1 MLKERKGD
9 WEEKEWS
16 VGKSHIDADAG
27 NGDGRDQNMGTRWG
41 GWSWENGDSG
51 ASKIGM
57 AQTHIENL
65 NSPMDHHAKY
75 GRKHETK
82 NQFMATQDR
91 EGSGNGE
98 GAGS

>member
-41 GWSWENGDSG
+41 GVELGKWEQWSFKDWD
-51 ASKIGM
+51 
-57 AQTHIENL
+57 
-65 NSPMDHHAKY
+65 
-75 GRKHETK
+75 
-82 NQFMATQDR
+82 
-91 EGSGNGE
+91 GSDPY
-98 GAGS
+98 